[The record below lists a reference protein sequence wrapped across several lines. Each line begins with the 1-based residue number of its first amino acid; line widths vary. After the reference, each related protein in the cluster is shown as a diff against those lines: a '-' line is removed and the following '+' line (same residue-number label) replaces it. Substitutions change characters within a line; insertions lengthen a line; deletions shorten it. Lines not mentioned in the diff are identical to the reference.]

1 MTFEKFCGI
10 QTRRRFL
17 RHGAYG
23 FGTIALAHLMA
34 QEGRT
39 AAADSP
45 RPNPL
50 APRPSHFPGKAKNV
64 IFLFMEGAPSQM
76 DMLYHKPML
85 NEYNGKP
92 LPESLQ
98 KELAEALA
106 QRPSTSADS
115 KVFGS
120 PWKFNKYGQSGMEF
134 SDLLPHMATVA
145 DEFSMIRSVE
155 TDVLNHTPAQ
165 ALLMGGS
172 PQFGRPTMGAWAL
185 YGLGSESQDLPGY
198 VVLCSRGGGVNGTEN
213 WTSGFLPA
221 MYRGVELRNSG
232 DPILFLSNPPGI
244 SAEMQRNGLN
254 ALRDLNQFNHENT
267 GDVEIAAR
275 IQAYELAFRM
285 QTSGPELA
293 DLSKESDET
302 KAMYG
307 LTENEAPVPAPTKA
321 EASDDDDQPRR
332 GGGNPKA
339 YARNCL
345 LARRLVERGVRFVMV
360 VHGNWDHH
368 SNLYSGIQRECAATD
383 QATAAL
389 IKDLK
394 QRGLLDSTLVVWG
407 GEFGRTSVAE
417 MRRPDEPE
425 TAGRNHFMSGFTV
438 LMAGGGIKPG
448 QIIGET
454 DEFALR
460 ITQDKVHVHDLHATM
475 LHCLG
480 LDHKKLTYRYLG
492 RDFRLTDVGG
502 NVVQKLIA

>member
-1 MTFEKFCGI
+1 MTSSRFRRI
-10 QTRRRFL
+10 QTRRQFL
-17 RHGAYG
+17 KHGGYG
-23 FGTIALAHLMA
+23 FGSIALAQLMA

-39 AAADSP
+39 AASEFP
-45 RPNPL
+45 SRNPL
-50 APRPSHFPGKAKNV
+50 APKPAHFPGKAKNV

-76 DMLYHKPML
+76 DLLYHKPML
-85 NEYNGKP
+85 DEYHGRS

-98 KELAEALA
+98 KELAAALA

-115 KVFGS
+115 KVFAS
-120 PWKFNKYGQSGMEF
+120 AWKFKRYGQSGMEF

-145 DEFSMIRSVE
+145 DEFSMVRSVE

-165 ALLMGGS
+165 ALFMGGS

-244 SAEMQRNGLN
+244 TPAMQRDGLD
-254 ALRDLNQFNHENT
+254 AIRDLNQVNFDAT
-267 GDVEIAAR
+267 GDMEIAAR

-285 QTSGPELA
+285 QTSGVELA
-293 DLSKESDET
+293 DLSKESAET

-307 LTENEAPVPAPTKA
+307 LN
-321 EASDDDDQPRR
+321 DDDTAPAAGAAGEDDDSPRR
-332 GGGNPKA
+332 GGNPKA

-368 SNLYSGIQRECAATD
+368 TNLHAGIKRECAATD
-383 QATAAL
+383 QPTAAL

-417 MRRPDEPE
+417 LRRPDQPE
-425 TAGRNHFMSGFTV
+425 TVGRNHFMEGFTV
-438 LMAGGGIKPG
+438 LLAGGGIKPG
-448 QIIGET
+448 RIIGET

-460 ITQDKVHVHDLHATM
+460 ITKDKVHVNDLHATM

-480 LDHKKLTYRYLG
+480 LDHKRLTYRYLG
-492 RDFRLTDVGG
+492 RDFRLTDVAGQ
-502 NVVQKLIA
+502 VVQKLIA

>member
-1 MTFEKFCGI
+1 MTFEKFCALH
-10 QTRRRFL
+10 TRRRFFKQW
-17 RHGAYG
+17 GYG
-23 FGTIALAHLMA
+23 LGNIALAHVMA

-39 AAADSP
+39 TPLEPAVLS
-45 RPNPL
+45 NPL
-50 APRPSHFPGKAKNV
+50 APKLPHFEGKARSV

-76 DMLYHKPML
+76 DLLHHKPML
-85 NEYNGKP
+85 EEYHGRS

-98 KELAEALA
+98 KELAAALA

-120 PWKFNKYGQSGMEF
+120 AWKFKRHGQSGMEF
-134 SDLLPHMATVA
+134 SELLPHMATVA
-145 DEFSMIRSVE
+145 DDFSMVRSVK

-165 ALLMGGS
+165 ALLMGGA

-213 WTSGFLPA
+213 WTSGFMPA

-232 DPILFLSNPPGI
+232 DPILFLSNPPGVTPEI
-244 SAEMQRNGLN
+244 QHNTLDAI
-254 ALRDLNQFNHENT
+254 RDLNQMNYDAT
-267 GDVEIAAR
+267 GDIEIAAR
-275 IQAYELAFRM
+275 MQAYELAFKM

-293 DLSKESDET
+293 DLSTESAET

-307 LTENEAPVPAPTKA
+307 L
-321 EASDDDDQPRR
+321 DDDGIAMSVDKEANGDDYSARR
-332 GGGNPKA
+332 GTLNP

-368 SNLYSGIQRECAATD
+368 ANLRTGLQRECADTD

-417 MRRPDEPE
+417 LRRPDEPE
-425 TAGRNHFMSGFTV
+425 TVGRNHFMDGFTV
-438 LMAGGGIKPG
+438 LLAGGGIKPG

-460 ITQDKVHVHDLHATM
+460 ITEDEVHVNDLHATM

-480 LDHKKLTYRYLG
+480 LDHKRLTYQYLG
-492 RDFRLTDVGG
+492 RNFRLTDVAGR
-502 NVVQKLIA
+502 VVNKLIA